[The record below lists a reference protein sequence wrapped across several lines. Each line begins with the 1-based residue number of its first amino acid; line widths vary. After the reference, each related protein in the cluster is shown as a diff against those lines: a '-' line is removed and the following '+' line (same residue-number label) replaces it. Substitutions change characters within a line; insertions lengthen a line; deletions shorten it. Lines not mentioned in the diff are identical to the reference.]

1 MADGRISPGPSQ
13 RWLDVSVA
21 VFAACGVFAVL
32 GGTVAD
38 PDLWG
43 HVRFGQLMR
52 DLGFV
57 PRYDPYAYTEAGRTW
72 INHEWLAEWL
82 FGWTYDVV
90 GTWGLVVLK
99 LSFLMAV
106 FGLAADHLRRRG
118 VGILVAA
125 LMLLLAALP
134 MRVGFPH
141 LRPHLFTFL
150 LLLVTLLVLRASRRR
165 PGVLWLLPPTFAL
178 WINAHGGVLAG
189 IGVVGIWFLA
199 ERVEAWT
206 SGDLK
211 TADRQEGPAVVTW
224 VAVGITSAVA
234 LLLNPYGVELPRFL
248 IETATVPR
256 PFIQDW
262 AGLHLSSAYGVVY
275 LSLLA
280 VGTALLLLSGR
291 RIRVPEAALLAVGAL
306 LPFVAIRHLA
316 LFALVWLVT
325 VADPAA
331 SVWSRIRDR
340 RRASA
345 GETSRW
351 LPVAAVAALLMGTV
365 GLVVAGARDL
375 GCVASS
381 GPATVEFPRE
391 TVGYLAGTGGE
402 YRLAIQFGWGE
413 YAIWHLGPRI
423 QVAMDGRRETVYP
436 DSVYRAYL
444 DFETG
449 RGDWSRHL
457 EDPRADLAL
466 VPKTGPTANLLAL
479 DPGWIRWMEGSVG
492 TLFARGQ
499 VVASL
504 PPVDGDASGTDDR
517 DAGEDGPWCFPA

>member
-1 MADGRISPGPSQ
+1 MSPRPSQ

-57 PRYDPYAYTEAGRTW
+57 PRHDPYAYTEAGRTW

-82 FGWTYDVV
+82 FGWAYDVA

-99 LSFLMAV
+99 LSFVVAV
-106 FGLAADHLRRRG
+106 FGLAADHLRRRRVG
-118 VGILVAA
+118 VLLAA
-125 LMLLLAALP
+125 IMLLLAALP

-178 WINAHGGVLAG
+178 WINTHGGVLAG
-189 IGVVGIWFLA
+189 IGVVGIWFVA
-199 ERVEAWT
+199 ERIEGWTCGRAEVERPHEAP
-206 SGDLK
+206 SL
-211 TADRQEGPAVVTW
+211 AVW
-224 VAVGITSAVA
+224 MAVGLASGAA

-248 IETATVPR
+248 LETATVPR

-280 VGTALLLLSGR
+280 VGTVLLLLSGG
-291 RIRVPEAALLAVGAL
+291 RIRVPEAALLTVGAL

-316 LFALVWLVT
+316 LFALIWLVT
-325 VADPAA
+325 LADPAA
-331 SVWSRIRDR
+331 SVWSRARDR
-340 RRASA
+340 PGDST
-345 GETSRW
+345 GGTSRW
-351 LPVAAVAALLMGTV
+351 LAMSAVAALLMGTV
-365 GLVVAGARDL
+365 GLLVDGARDL

-381 GPATVEFPRE
+381 GPTTVEFPRE
-391 TVGYLAGTGGE
+391 TVGYLAGTGEE

-436 DSVYRAYL
+436 ESVYRAYL

-449 RGDWSRHL
+449 SGDWSRHL
-457 EDPRADLAL
+457 EDPRADLAI
-466 VPKTGPTANLLAL
+466 VPKRGPTANLLAL

-492 TLFARGQ
+492 ALFARAP
-499 VVASL
+499 VLESL
-504 PPVDGDASGTDDR
+504 PPVDGDASGTDDSG
-517 DAGEDGPWCFPA
+517 AGVEGPWCFPA